1 MQQREGAHR
10 AHLTQQVTHGQGLCY
25 LRKGKYFLET
35 DGKYF
40 QEKENILN
48 PHRFGENFRETGI
61 VFVDLA
67 VGGVEPELRGLRD
80 EDRDVGAGRG
90 LEVEGRGA
98 VLEKP
103 ETSVL

>member
-1 MQQREGAHR
+1 MKPQISG
-10 AHLTQQVTHGQGLCY
+10 
-25 LRKGKYFLET
+25 
-35 DGKYF
+35 
-40 QEKENILN
+40 EK
-48 PHRFGENFRETGI
+48 FRETGI

-67 VGGVEPELRGLRD
+67 VGGVEPELRGLGD

-103 ETSVL
+103 ETSVCKWRVILDGESYLEMLMRMENITTEDISSK

>member
-1 MQQREGAHR
+1 MGNI
-10 AHLTQQVTHGQGLCY
+10 
-25 LRKGKYFLET
+25 
-35 DGKYF
+35 F
-40 QEKENILN
+40 QEKGNILKSQI
-48 PHRFGENFRETGI
+48 FGLKFRETGI

>member
-1 MQQREGAHR
+1 MG
-10 AHLTQQVTHGQGLCY
+10 
-25 LRKGKYFLET
+25 
-35 DGKYF
+35 
-40 QEKENILN
+40 NIFK
-48 PHRFGENFRETGI
+48 PQRFGEKFRETLV

>member
-10 AHLTQQVTHGQGLCY
+10 AHLTPQVIHGEGKCY
-25 LRKGKYFLET
+25 LRKGKNFLET

-40 QEKENILN
+40 QENGNILN
-48 PHRFGENFRETGI
+48 PHRFGEKFRETGT

-67 VGGVEPELRGLRD
+67 VGGVEPELRGLGD

>member
-1 MQQREGAHR
+1 MQYTYVCCNVKFAALTCKVFR
-10 AHLTQQVTHGQGLCY
+10 ASEPFLY
-25 LRKGKYFLET
+25 LVMKSVE
-35 DGKYF
+35 
-40 QEKENILN
+40 
-48 PHRFGENFRETGI
+48 HRFGEKFRETLV

>member
-1 MQQREGAHR
+1 MQQRQGAHR
-10 AHLTQQVTHGQGLCY
+10 AHLTQRVTHGQGLCY
-25 LRKGKYFLET
+25 RRKGKYFLET

-40 QEKENILN
+40 QENGNILN
-48 PHRFGENFRETGI
+48 PHRFGEKFRETGI

>member
-1 MQQREGAHR
+1 MGNISKNFGKRLGR
-10 AHLTQQVTHGQGLCY
+10 RDLC
-25 LRKGKYFLET
+25 
-35 DGKYF
+35 
-40 QEKENILN
+40 
-48 PHRFGENFRETGI
+48 

-67 VGGVEPELRGLRD
+67 VGGVEPELRGLGD